1 MHYLTMKSKGLA
13 LLLISGLTM
22 LIAPAVSFA
31 DSPTPTPSA
40 TISNDYQLLL
50 QQYRSAIKAREQA
63 RFEINRTFMLAVEA
77 ANRDARTAM
86 KLAKNAATKNDA
98 ISKQKLAITA
108 ASDARDAAM
117 AALGPIPIPPVKPS
131 KMAEPSNKGKGA
143 QPSPSSTR

>member
-1 MHYLTMKSKGLA
+1 
-13 LLLISGLTM
+13 
-22 LIAPAVSFA
+22 
-31 DSPTPTPSA
+31 
-40 TISNDYQLLL
+40 
-50 QQYRSAIKAREQA
+50 
-63 RFEINRTFMLAVEA
+63 MLAVEA

-86 KLAKNAATKNDA
+86 KLAKNAATKNDV

>member
-13 LLLISGLTM
+13 LLLISAVTM
-22 LIAPAVSFA
+22 LISPAVSFA
-31 DSPTPTPSA
+31 DSPTPAPST
-40 TISNDYQLLL
+40 TISSDYQLLL
-50 QQYRSAIKAREQA
+50 QQYRTVIKAREQA

-77 ANRDARTAM
+77 VNRDARTAM
-86 KLAKNAATKNDA
+86 KLAKNAGTKNDV

-117 AALGPIPIPPVKPS
+117 AALGPIPTPPVKPT